1 MKVIGL
7 TGGIASGKSTVSGIL
22 REKGAYIID
31 ADEISKALVEPGKPA
46 YLEIVKHFGQEILNE
61 DGSLRRKKLG
71 RIVFADKEKLAL
83 LNKIT
88 HPKIIEEIKRRLEEA
103 ANRNEN
109 VVVID
114 AALLIELGL
123 YKMVDEVWLVTIDEK
138 TQLERLLK
146 RDSFLE
152 EKEAKDRIRAQMPQ
166 EEKVKYATRIIN
178 NSGDFSQLLKQVEDY
193 WRELVESKN

>member
-7 TGGIASGKSTVSGIL
+7 TGGIASGKSTVSNIL

-46 YLEIVKHFGQEILNE
+46 YKEIVEFFGKEILNE
-61 DGSLRRKKLG
+61 DGTIKRKKLG
-71 RIVFADKEKLAL
+71 KIVFADTEKLSV
-83 LNKIT
+83 LNSIT
-88 HPKIIEEIKRRLEEA
+88 HPKIIEEIEKKLKECRERDEK
-103 ANRNEN
+103 

-123 YKMVDEVWLVTIDEK
+123 YKLADEVWLVVVDEK

-146 RDSFLE
+146 RDRFLE
-152 EKEAKDRIRAQMPQ
+152 PKEAKDRIRAQMPQ
-166 EEKVKYATRIIN
+166 EEKKKYATRIIDN
-178 NSGDFSQLLKQVEDY
+178 TGDFSHLKEQVEKY
-193 WRELVESKN
+193 WRELVES

>member
-1 MKVIGL
+1 LKVIGL

-31 ADEISKALVEPGKPA
+31 ADEISKTLVEPGKPA

-103 ANRNEN
+103 TNRNEN

>member
-88 HPKIIEEIKRRLEEA
+88 HPKIVEEIKRRLEEA
-103 ANRNEN
+103 ARRNER

-123 YKMVDEVWLVTIDEK
+123 YKMVEEVWLVTIDEK

-146 RDSFLE
+146 RDSFLD

-178 NSGDFSQLLKQVEDY
+178 NSGDFSQLLKQVEEY

>member
-7 TGGIASGKSTVSGIL
+7 TGGIASGKSTVSNIL

-46 YLEIVKHFGQEILNE
+46 YKEIVEFFGKEILNE
-61 DGSLRRKKLG
+61 DGTIKRKKLG
-71 RIVFADKEKLAL
+71 KIVFADTEKLSV
-83 LNKIT
+83 LNSIT
-88 HPKIIEEIKRRLEEA
+88 HPKIIEEIEKKLKECRERDEK
-103 ANRNEN
+103 

-123 YKMVDEVWLVTIDEK
+123 YKLADEVWLVVVDEK

-146 RDSFLE
+146 RDMFLE
-152 EKEAKDRIRAQMPQ
+152 PKEAKDRIRAQMPQ
-166 EEKVKYATRIIN
+166 EEKKKYATRIIDN
-178 NSGDFSQLLKQVEDY
+178 TGDFSHLKEQVEKY
-193 WRELVESKN
+193 WRELVES

>member
-103 ANRNEN
+103 VNRNEN

-178 NSGDFSQLLKQVEDY
+178 NSGDFSQLLKQVEQY